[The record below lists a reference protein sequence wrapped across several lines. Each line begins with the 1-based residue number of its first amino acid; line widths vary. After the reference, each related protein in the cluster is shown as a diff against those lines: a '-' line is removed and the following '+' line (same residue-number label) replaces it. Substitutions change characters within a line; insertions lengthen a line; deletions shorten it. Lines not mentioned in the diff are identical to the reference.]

1 MKKRTKP
8 LRTATPDT
16 QRTEFVTSEF
26 LQHHR
31 VEDAVIVHFGDGKEI
46 KPHRAMAKR
55 NLTQRPIDQYHYQ
68 HNITD
73 AQYMAAER
81 FYQDWYTMGASPRLT
96 ANLTGVGGG
105 GAPNYGTDRQQ
116 AARDRHRAALLVID
130 MYDQGFVLDVV
141 CFEQYLGGQ
150 LMKNRITIRTR
161 FDRLRNA
168 LDRLARHYGIG

>member
-8 LRTATPDT
+8 LRTAPPDT
-16 QRTEFVTSEF
+16 QRTSFVTSEF

-31 VEDAVIVHFGDGKEI
+31 IEDAEVVHFGDGKEI

-81 FYQDWYTMGASPRLT
+81 FYQDWYTMGGIPRMT
-96 ANLTGVGGG
+96 ANMTGVGGG
-105 GAPNYGTDRQQ
+105 GAPSYGTDRQQ